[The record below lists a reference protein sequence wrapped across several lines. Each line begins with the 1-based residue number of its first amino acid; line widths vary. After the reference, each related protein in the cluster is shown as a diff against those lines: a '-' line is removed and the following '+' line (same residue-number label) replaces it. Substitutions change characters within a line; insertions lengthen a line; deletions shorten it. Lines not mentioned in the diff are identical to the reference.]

1 MDNRLEDIMK
11 KNFRIWMVVLLVMS
25 IIFSSITSVEAAS
38 KNKSLKK
45 YRKVAERI
53 EKKYGLNAI
62 DSSKLTYE
70 MITHRKHTVIL
81 ERCIGKVKNKNKDGK
96 VLNTNEG
103 YYISYNGVKCKKG
116 DIVIT
121 YFLWNPEN
129 NLDDDVIAR
138 WDYVIKK

>member
-1 MDNRLEDIMK
+1 MK
-11 KNFRIWMVVLLVMS
+11 KSFKIWMVLLLIMS
-25 IIFSSITSVEAAS
+25 ILLSTTSVEAALR
-38 KNKSLKK
+38 NNNLKK
-45 YRKVAERI
+45 YRKVAEKI
-53 EKKYGLNAI
+53 EKKYSLKAT
-62 DSSKLTYE
+62 DSSKLDYE
-70 MITHRKHTVIL
+70 KITHRKYTVIL

-103 YYISYNGVKCKKG
+103 YYISYKDVKCKKG

-138 WDYVIKK
+138 WDFVIKN